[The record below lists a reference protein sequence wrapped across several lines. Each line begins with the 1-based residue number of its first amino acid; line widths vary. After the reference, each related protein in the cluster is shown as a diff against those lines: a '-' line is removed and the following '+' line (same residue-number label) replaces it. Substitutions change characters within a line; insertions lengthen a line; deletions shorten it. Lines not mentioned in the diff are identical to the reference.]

1 LNHKAGTEGQ
11 GVTDSFVFG
20 RGWNVE
26 NGFLRAF
33 AHGLNEGECIGILLK
48 ENRQERLEEQLFG
61 FFAIG
66 LLNVGKVLLNLGGVW
81 VHLITVSFRAE
92 RYNRILNFLVDFIC

>member
-1 LNHKAGTEGQ
+1 
-11 GVTDSFVFG
+11 VTDSFVFG

-33 AHGLNEGECIGILLK
+33 AHGLNDGECIGIVLK
-48 ENRQERLEEQLFG
+48 ERCQERLKEQLFG

-66 LLNVGKVLLNLGGVW
+66 LLNVGKVLLNFGGVW
-81 VHLITVSFRAE
+81 VHVNLISLSAVFGRISFVALHNASFVTR
-92 RYNRILNFLVDFIC
+92 V